1 MIIYSKEY
9 ENILMNEYFKFIKKY
24 PFLYLKIILSKT
36 GVVIFYFLIFFNIGI
51 YYLLKNKIKSETLIF
66 FGTGV
71 MINSLFG
78 IAAEPDYTYLLGLF
92 AYSSLLGTKLIEDK
106 YSKV

>member
-1 MIIYSKEY
+1 
-9 ENILMNEYFKFIKKY
+9 
-24 PFLYLKIILSKT
+24 
-36 GVVIFYFLIFFNIGI
+36 
-51 YYLLKNKIKSETLIF
+51 
-66 FGTGV
+66 